1 MITTAKKVWRRT
13 PLAKQVQSNKIG
25 LEALRCANP
34 WPDISGLEGQPSY
47 MWSLDGGGRH
57 LVTDLIKEVRPK
69 TFLEIGTFLGG
80 SALQWLESAPD
91 FTLIVV
97 DAWSKKVADMEKF
110 TQRQIDHPPAWV
122 QDIDLLRRLVQP
134 LAEHGIFKVAM
145 HNLRRYRARV
155 IPIVM
160 TTKKAYAYVSEFIEP
175 DIIYIDAN
183 KEKQDYHL
191 AHETFPATRI
201 CGDDWYWEDAR
212 GEFTVR
218 RYVNEVASLR
228 NCHVVAEGATWVLT
242 PKT

>member
-1 MITTAKKVWRRT
+1 MLRIAKKVWRRLPWAT
-13 PLAKQVQSNKIG
+13 PHVHKG

-47 MWSLDGGGRH
+47 MWNLDAGGRH
-57 LVTDLIKEVRPK
+57 LVTDLIKEVQPI
-69 TFLEIGTFLGG
+69 TFLEVGTFLGG

-97 DAWSKKVADMEKF
+97 DSYANKNDKWI
-110 TQRQIDHPPAWV
+110 QRQIDHPPAWLE
-122 QDIDLLRRLVQP
+122 DIAQVRRLVQP

-145 HNLRRYRARV
+145 HNLRGYRARV

-160 TTKKAYAYVSEFIEP
+160 PAKKAYAYVSDFIEP

-183 KEKQDYHL
+183 KGKKDYHL
-191 AHETFPATRI
+191 AHETFPAARI
-201 CGDDWYWEDAR
+201 CGDDWYWPDKR
-212 GEFTVR
+212 GEFKVR
-218 RYVNEVASLR
+218 RYVNEVASVR
-228 NCHVVAEGATWVLT
+228 NCDVVAEQSTWVLR